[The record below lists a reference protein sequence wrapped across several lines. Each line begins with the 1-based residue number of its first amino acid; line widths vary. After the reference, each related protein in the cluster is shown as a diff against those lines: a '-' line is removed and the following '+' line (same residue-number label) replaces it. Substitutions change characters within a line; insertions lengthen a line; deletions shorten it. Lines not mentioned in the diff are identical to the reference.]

1 MIIGVI
7 SDSHPET
14 EVAASAIEWLLAR
27 GTDLLVHAGDIVAI
41 ETLRLL
47 RQSGKPYFAALDNN
61 NEAPIAF
68 KTASHNNDQALV
80 KFINDFSLWDEPFC
94 TEFAG
99 LRLKIIHHPFY
110 LFDEKRA
117 AQNEAD
123 RPSFAADFGSR
134 ADTDRAANLHVN
146 FSATNLY
153 RSADHSENFRK
164 NFDVSLIKNSSF
176 SDEVSCGTNLGSNYR
191 ADRGEILIANSKV
204 ADHVINLTAPSVSL
218 NLTVSS
224 GSDANGE
231 GKNSVRNSKSN
242 FFAAD
247 LDINPY
253 SDGAQNS
260 TPIRVASGVAYQSPV
275 TKIGAVNPIV
285 DKNYLTAAHR
295 GFITISS
302 SYDAQNFTLYCGKN
316 SDRSQSENSA
326 PAILNQIPGALIS
339 SKNFSPSFA
348 APNLKSTLRSS
359 KNSIQ
364 NLSGNSVQNSNST
377 AQATQDLNFAAA
389 YQSSILTAPSA
400 KSASLPNSVLPQN
413 FTSSQNSASS
423 QNFVLPPNSAREGCK
438 TPLRYVEI
446 YDRTSFFAAVAD
458 RYVTSMDYRRYG
470 NGESKGLADKRGISK
485 NGTSANGRSVTADCH
500 STSAHQNS
508 AMRNQNTA
516 AMDWCDVSIDKNA
529 TAAYRQNYAAVGYY
543 HMAANQNS
551 LAAQNL
557 NLRHARVKSG
567 RDLPA
572 QKAAFRFACVVVQ
585 ERKLRASSLRS
596 QRKEL

>member
-7 SDSHPET
+7 SDSHREM
-14 EVAASAIEWLLAR
+14 EVAAIAIEWLLAR
-27 GTDLLVHAGDIVAI
+27 GADLLVHAEGIVAI

-47 RQSGKPYFAALDNN
+47 RQSGKPYFAVLG
-61 NEAPIAF
+61 
-68 KTASHNNDQALV
+68 NNDEALT
-80 KFINDFSLWDEPFC
+80 KFKNEFNLRGEAFC

-99 LRLKIIHHPFY
+99 LRLKIMHHPFY
-110 LFDEKRA
+110 LFDEEPA

-123 RPSFAADFGSR
+123 GLSFAADFGSR
-134 ADTDRAANLHVN
+134 ADADRAAN
-146 FSATNLY
+146 
-153 RSADHSENFRK
+153 FRK
-164 NFDVSLIKNSSF
+164 DFGADLVKNSSF
-176 SDEVSCGTNLGSNYR
+176 SDEANRSANLGSNCG
-191 ADRGEILIANSKV
+191 ADRGEILVANSKV
-204 ADHVINLTAPSVSL
+204 ADHAINLTAPSVGL

-224 GSDANGE
+224 GSDANDE
-231 GKNSVRNSKSN
+231 SKNSVRNYKSN
-242 FFAAD
+242 FSAAD

-253 SDGAQNS
+253 SGATRNS
-260 TPIRVASGVAYQSPV
+260 TPIRVASGVAYQSSV

-285 DKNYLTAAHR
+285 DKNYLTAAYR

-326 PAILNQIPGALIS
+326 PAILNQIPGALIK

-348 APNLKSTLRSS
+348 APNLKSALRSD

-364 NLSGNSVQNSNST
+364 NLSGNSVQNFNSA
-377 AQATQDLNFAAA
+377 AQATQDLNFAATYKSA
-389 YQSSILTAPSA
+389 ILTAPSA

-413 FTSSQNSASS
+413 FTSSQN
-423 QNFVLPPNSAREGCK
+423 FVLPPNSAREGCK
-438 TPLRYVEI
+438 TPLRYIKI
-446 YDRTSFFAAVAD
+446 YDRISFFAAVAD

-470 NGESKGLADKRGISK
+470 SDESKGLADKRGISK

-529 TAAYRQNYAAVGYY
+529 TVEYRQCAAVGYC
-543 HMAANQNS
+543 HMAANQNT

-557 NLRHARVKSG
+557 NLRQARAKSG
-567 RDLPA
+567 RDLRA
-572 QKAAFRFACVVVQ
+572 QKEAFRFACVVVQ
-585 ERKLRASSLRS
+585 EQKLRASRLRS

>member
-7 SDSHPET
+7 SDSHRET
-14 EVAASAIEWLLAR
+14 DVPASAIEWLLAH
-27 GTDLLVHAGDIVAI
+27 GADLLVHAGDIVAS

-47 RQSGKPYFAALDNN
+47 RQSGKPYFAVLG
-61 NEAPIAF
+61 
-68 KTASHNNDQALV
+68 NNDEALAEF
-80 KFINDFSLWDEPFC
+80 KNEFNLQSEPFC

-99 LRLKIIHHPFY
+99 LRLKIMHHPFY
-110 LFDEKRA
+110 LFDEEPA

-123 RPSFAADFGSR
+123 GLNLNADLGAGADRVVDSR
-134 ADTDRAANLHVN
+134 R
-146 FSATNLY
+146 
-153 RSADHSENFRK
+153 
-164 NFDVSLIKNSSF
+164 NSSASLVKNLSL
-176 SDEVSCGTNLGSNYR
+176 SDEANRREILGSSCR
-191 ADRGEILIANSKV
+191 TDRGEILIANSKV
-204 ADHVINLTAPSVSL
+204 ADHVINLTAPSVGL

-224 GSDANGE
+224 GSDANDE
-231 GKNSVRNSKSN
+231 GKNPVRNSKSN
-242 FFAAD
+242 FSAAD

-253 SDGAQNS
+253 SGATRNS
-260 TPIRVASGVAYQSPV
+260 TPIRVSSGVAYQSPV
-275 TKIGAVNPIV
+275 TKIGAVNPVV
-285 DKNYLTAAHR
+285 DKNYLTAAYR

-364 NLSGNSVQNSNST
+364 NLSGNSVQNSNSA
-377 AQATQDLNFAAA
+377 AQATQDLNFATTYKSA
-389 YQSSILTAPSA
+389 ILTAPSA
-400 KSASLPNSVLPQN
+400 ESASLPNSVLPQN

-423 QNFVLPPNSAREGCK
+423 QNFVLPPNSAREGYK
-438 TPLRYVEI
+438 TPLRYIKI

-458 RYVTSMDYRRYG
+458 HYVTSMDYRRYG
-470 NGESKGLADKRGISK
+470 NGESKGLTDKRGISK
-485 NGTSANGRSVTADCH
+485 NGTSANGRSVTTDCH

-529 TAAYRQNYAAVGYY
+529 TAAYRQNYAAVSYY
-543 HMAANQNS
+543 HMVVNQNT
-551 LAAQNL
+551 LAAPNL
-557 NLRHARVKSG
+557 NLRHARAKSW
-567 RDLPA
+567 RDLWT
-572 QKAAFRFACVVVQ
+572 QKAAFRVCLRRGTRAKIACISSPFAAQ
-585 ERKLRASSLRS
+585 RTYKANERKS
-596 QRKEL
+596 